1 MLQQPLLPLWFALQ
15 PVRIVVMRGAV
26 WLLFV
31 YSRRLGYG
39 MQLEALAEQLVM
51 WTVQSQLANAQVPL

>member
-1 MLQQPLLPLWFALQ
+1 MLQQPILPLWFALQ

-39 MQLEALAEQLVM
+39 MQLEAMAEQLVM
-51 WTVQSQLANAQVPL
+51 